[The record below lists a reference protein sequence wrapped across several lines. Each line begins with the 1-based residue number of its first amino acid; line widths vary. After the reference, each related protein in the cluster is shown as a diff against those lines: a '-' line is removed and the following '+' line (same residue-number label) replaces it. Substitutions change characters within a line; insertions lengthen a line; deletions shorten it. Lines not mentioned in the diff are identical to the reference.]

1 MNTRSQLRVLFLIV
15 LVALIAAACPKFVSA
30 QQVTYYTFDDAPG
43 NYSNSCADPAV
54 TPSAPANNLLCL
66 NNGTGSGG
74 AVPSFLIAD
83 QGSGIGEICG
93 SGDTRCPYN
102 DMAYHTAI
110 QMTTGS
116 MSQGSSVWF
125 SIPQKVTNGFTSYF
139 AFRITRTEGAT
150 ADGLAFLVQNSTNP
164 SPSITHG
171 SGPNVLGQ
179 LGGGIGYD
187 GIDNSLAVEFDT
199 FYNSEFGDTAYTSA
213 GYSFDSNHIAVQ
225 SCGSGVNNSTHGS
238 GGCQVGSGF
247 NDSLPFQMADGRIHE
262 VVIEFTGP
270 AAGSTPN
277 YFVYLDPTFETG
289 THTPTSA
296 PVLSVHYDLISLNL
310 LGPNGDSAYVGF
322 TSSTGG
328 SVEDANLLAWTFTPH
343 TPVITQPQPI
353 ADGAPTTFPFG
364 AHTYAVT
371 YPTGT
376 NGGGGTDMI
385 TIASTIDPLP
395 DFANLVAGTPF
406 AGSQCQIYEG
416 TGGKCIIYSV
426 YCIQHPAQPTDP
438 QVKVPC
444 PSTSSPII
452 GVKTAYESDG
462 SASATPPAPGF
473 LHGDPFYS
481 PITSIQGNGTTATAT
496 CTGQCSVTDGN
507 SVSIRGNA
515 VAGLNAENVTP
526 TGSTLDTFTYP
537 ITSGVTTSGA
547 GGFVTSTNIQN
558 ICDVPPFNASNP
570 PCYQTAKIDG
580 TTSGKT
586 KNFSDLAALFQTS
599 SAPTITSGN
608 STTFTA
614 GVFGNFAVST
624 TGYPAPAI
632 TLSGDTLPNGVTFVD
647 NHVGT
652 GTLSGTP
659 ASGTANTY
667 HLTFTVASPVLPNAV
682 QPFTLTVLPAAL
694 TSITVAPASASINV
708 GQTQQFTATGNY
720 GDGSTQN
727 LSSSV
732 TWHSSNGAA
741 ASISTTGLASG
752 LASGSSNITA
762 TSGAITSNT
771 AVLTVNAVVAPA
783 AITVTPSSL
792 AFGDVYLG
800 SKKDINVTVKNV
812 SSASVTIT
820 KIYFNYGHGG
830 SSTNYGY
837 TTQCGGP
844 IKAGK
849 TCTIQ
854 VELKA
859 QDVGPGSSQLGI
871 TYSAPGS
878 PILIGLTGNV
888 INPKASVSPSSIN
901 FGTIKVNTTLS
912 KTVVITSTGDTP
924 LLISNVAL
932 SGSTDF
938 TKSGSC
944 AASLSKNQS
953 CTITVTFQ
961 PSAKQSR
968 TGTLKFTDNATSS
981 PQSVSLSG
989 KGN

>member
-15 LVALIAAACPKFVSA
+15 LVALIAAACPKFASA
-30 QQVTYYTFDDAPG
+30 QQVTYYTFDDAPS
-43 NYSNSCADPAV
+43 NYSNSCVDPAV

-74 AVPSFLIAD
+74 TVPSFLVAD
-83 QGSGIGEICG
+83 QSSAVGEICG
-93 SGDTRCPYN
+93 SGDTRCPYT
-102 DMAYHTAI
+102 DTAYHTAI
-110 QMTTGS
+110 QMTTGVQ
-116 MSQGSSVWF
+116 SQGSSVWF
-125 SIPQKVTNGFTSYF
+125 SIPQKVVNGFTSYF
-139 AFRITRTEGAT
+139 AFRFTPNPGHIT
-150 ADGLAFLVQNSTNP
+150 ADGLTFMVQNANGVAGSG
-164 SPSITHG
+164 SGASG
-171 SGPNVLGQ
+171 SGPNVIGG
-179 LGGGIGYD
+179 LGGGIGYL
-187 GIDNSLAVEFDT
+187 GIDNSVAVEMDT
-199 FYNSEFGDTAYTSA
+199 FTNSEESDPTYQSQT
-213 GYSFDSNHIAVQ
+213 YDSNHMAVQ
-225 SCGSGVNNSTHGS
+225 SCGSGVNTPDHGS
-238 GGCQVGSGF
+238 AGCLVGAGINS
-247 NDSLPFQMADGRIHE
+247 SLPAYMADGNIHE
-262 VVIEFTGP
+262 VVVEYSGP

-277 YFVYLDPTFETG
+277 YFVYLDPPFVTG
-289 THTPTSA
+289 THTPDSTA
-296 PVLSVHYDLISLNL
+296 TPVISVHYDISSLNL
-310 LGPNGDSAYVGF
+310 LGPGVDSAYVGF
-322 TSSTGG
+322 TASTGG
-328 SVEDANLLAWTFTPH
+328 EAETEHLLSWTFTPH
-343 TPVITQPQPI
+343 TPVTTEPQPI
-353 ADGAPTTFPFG
+353 ADGTPTTFPFG

-371 YPTGT
+371 YPAGSS
-376 NGGGGTDMI
+376 GGGGTDMV

-406 AGSQCQIYEG
+406 AGSQCQIYDG

-426 YCIQHPAQPTDP
+426 YCIQHPASPSDP
-438 QVKVPC
+438 QVKVAC
-444 PSTSSPII
+444 PSTSDPVIA
-452 GVKTAYESDG
+452 VKTAYESD
-462 SASATPPAPGF
+462 SSVTPIAPGF

-507 SVSIRGNA
+507 AVSIRGNT
-515 VAGLNAENVTP
+515 VAGLNAENVVP
-526 TGSTLDTFTYP
+526 SGSTVDTFTYP
-537 ITSGVTTSGA
+537 ISSGVTTSGN
-547 GGFVTSTNIQN
+547 GGFVTSTNVQN
-558 ICDVPPFNASNP
+558 ICNAPGDNP

-586 KNFSDLAALFQTS
+586 KNFSDLVALFQIS
-599 SAPTITSGN
+599 SAPTILSGN
-608 STTFTA
+608 STTFTV
-614 GVFGNFAVST
+614 GSLGNFPVLTS
-624 TGYPAPAI
+624 GYPAPGI
-632 TLSGDTLPNGVTFVD
+632 VLGGDTLPSNVTFVD
-647 NHVGT
+647 NHDGT

-659 ASGTANTY
+659 AGGTANTY
-667 HLTFTVASPVLPNAV
+667 HLTFTASNSVLPNAM
-682 QPFTLTVLPAAL
+682 QSFTLTVLPAPL
-694 TSITVAPASASINV
+694 VSIAVTPTAASVNV

-732 TWHSSNGAA
+732 TWHSSNTTV
-741 ASISTTGLASG
+741 ASISTTGMATG
-752 LASGSSNITA
+752 LAAGSSNITA

-771 AVLTVNAVVAPA
+771 AVLTVNPAVATA
-783 AITVTPSSL
+783 ALTVSSSSL
-792 AFGDVYLG
+792 NFGDVYLG
-800 SKKDINVTVKNV
+800 SKKDITITVKNV

-837 TTQCGGP
+837 TTQCGGS
-844 IKAGK
+844 IKPGK

-871 TYSAPGS
+871 TYSAAGS

-912 KTVVITSTGDTP
+912 KTVTITSTGDTA
-924 LLISNVAL
+924 LMISNVAL

-944 AASLSKNQS
+944 AASLNKGQS
-953 CTITVTFQ
+953 CTITVMFK